1 MRLFDQKCESNV
13 IVPASIGEASPRACG
28 RAARRRECA
37 FTLLEVIM
45 VLTIII
51 ILATLAAGSYQR
63 SLVRAREAALHQDLS
78 EMRKAID
85 NYTMD
90 KEAAPTSLDDLISAQ
105 YLHEIPVDP
114 MTGQRQWNTNDC
126 DTVMSPDQTA
136 TGICEVHSMSD
147 DVSPFENSAYSS
159 W

>member
-1 MRLFDQKCESNV
+1 MQVTQMFNKVRSRHSED
-13 IVPASIGEASPRACG
+13 ARSPG
-28 RAARRRECA
+28 GARRG

-63 SLVRAREAALHQDLS
+63 SLVHAREAALHQDLS

-85 NYTMD
+85 NYTLD
-90 KEAAPTSLDDLISAQ
+90 KEAAPTSLDDLVTAQ

-114 MTGQRQWNTNDC
+114 MTQSREWNTEDC

-136 TGICEVHSMSD
+136 TGICTVHSTSD

>member
-1 MRLFDQKCESNV
+1 MRMSSKVRFRRCGAV
-13 IVPASIGEASPRACG
+13 GSPRG
-28 RAARRRECA
+28 NQQG

-63 SLVRAREAALHQDLS
+63 SLVRAREAALRQDLS

-90 KEAAPTSLDDLISAQ
+90 KEAAPNSLDDLVTAQ

-114 MTGQRQWNTNDC
+114 MTQSREWNTEDC
-126 DTVMSPDQTA
+126 DSVMSPDQTS
-136 TGICEVHSMSD
+136 TGICTVHSTSD

>member
-1 MRLFDQKCESNV
+1 MRLFNQKCESNV
-13 IVPASIGEASPRACG
+13 IVSASIGEASQRPCG